1 MINNVVLVGRMTRDA
16 ELRYTPQNKAVATF
30 TLAVNRNFKNQ
41 NGEREADFIN
51 CILWHQQAENLANWA
66 QKGTLVGV
74 TGRIQTRN
82 YENQQGQRVY
92 VTEVI
97 ANSFQILESR
107 NNQQG
112 DQPKN
117 QGNYGNQ
124 GNFQNG
130 ERRTSYVRICAAAR
144 PRRAASCRG
153 SAPGADE
160 YFTSNDL
167 INGNNILPN
176 DIVVK
181 LTEKMP
187 ALKYAN
193 IVPFSIVKEEKERL
207 VLAFELPDTLRN
219 SIEFSDIVDIANKCV
234 LEYF

>member
-1 MINNVVLVGRMTRDA
+1 MINNVVLVGRLTRDP

-112 DQPKN
+112 DQPQN

-130 ERRTSYVRICAAAR
+130 DNQNYQSQYDNQQQTPNFGRE
-144 PRRAASCRG
+144 PQQG
-153 SAPGADE
+153 SFFHGQTTNP
-160 YFTSNDL
+160 
-167 INGNNILPN
+167 
-176 DIVVK
+176 
-181 LTEKMP
+181 
-187 ALKYAN
+187 
-193 IVPFSIVKEEKERL
+193 
-207 VLAFELPDTLRN
+207 
-219 SIEFSDIVDIANKCV
+219 VDISDDD
-234 LEYF
+234 LPF